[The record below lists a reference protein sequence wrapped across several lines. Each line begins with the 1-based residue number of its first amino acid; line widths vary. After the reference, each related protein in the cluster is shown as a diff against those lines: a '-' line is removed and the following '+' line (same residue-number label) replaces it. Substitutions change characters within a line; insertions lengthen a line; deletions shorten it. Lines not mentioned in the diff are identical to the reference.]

1 MLSGLPP
8 LYQHK
13 LQEQGVQDVG
23 NINKIKFEPY
33 GDLVDEE
40 YSRLNEIL
48 INIQDPC
55 SQIEND
61 EIPGAEYP
69 NDNDSE
75 DTEKSKTST
84 IPTFIPQILPDN
96 EIAEGINFL
105 ISKQRKIFNVVY
117 K

>member
-1 MLSGLPP
+1 M
-8 LYQHK
+8 
-13 LQEQGVQDVG
+13 QEQGVQDVV

-48 INIQDPC
+48 INIQDPY

-69 NDNDSE
+69 
-75 DTEKSKTST
+75 TTMTQKTQKKTKLLQFLLLCHKYYQIMKSQK
-84 IPTFIPQILPDN
+84 
-96 EIAEGINFL
+96 
-105 ISKQRKIFNVVY
+105 V
-117 K
+117 